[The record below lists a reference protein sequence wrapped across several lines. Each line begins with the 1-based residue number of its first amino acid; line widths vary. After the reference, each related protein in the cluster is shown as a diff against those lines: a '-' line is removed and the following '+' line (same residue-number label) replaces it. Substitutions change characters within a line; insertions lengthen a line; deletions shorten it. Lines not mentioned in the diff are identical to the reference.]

1 MYYLDILAAQ
11 LLNSTTSRPLT
22 LGSCD
27 SLPTRTWW
35 KEISM
40 VMRRAWSCSVSN
52 LIVLMSRSLTPLP
65 SEPWRLTAGLALPD
79 MSCSLYRVFSLPDP
93 ETIPQNGMVL
103 YCTFPKQ
110 SPPTPVSYM
119 LRRSL
124 GRVPRIR
131 PDPGTRSPGMV
142 GAQDT
147 VAVLVNTVAW
157 FGSHTVAALVK
168 APLRYG
174 NPCWCRAVRGAG
186 AAPARA

>member
-1 MYYLDILAAQ
+1 MHIGTRDPGDARSQPASLARAPRA
-11 LLNSTTSRPLT
+11 SPRRP
-22 LGSCD
+22 
-27 SLPTRTWW
+27 
-35 KEISM
+35 
-40 VMRRAWSCSVSN
+40 RRAPCAGSP
-52 LIVLMSRSLTPLP
+52 SRSLTPLP